1 MMFVFPRNPALE
13 ARVKRKNWVA
23 SSSSFLCEV
32 IDVVV
37 KCGSIL
43 LQSLLSQQTAREISR
58 YV

>member
-1 MMFVFPRNPALE
+1 MFVFPRNPALGGKSE
-13 ARVKRKNWVA
+13 TKELVA

-37 KCGSIL
+37 KCGSIP
-43 LQSLLSQQTAREISR
+43 LQSLLSRQTAREISK